1 MHRLLLL
8 ISLLL
13 VVAPACDRPAR
24 DAAPAGAE
32 DETGPL
38 AAHPPAAYERRMLF
52 LAGPEARPVVALF
65 DFATLD
71 DGAGLHRAARAWRGE
86 AGGWDSVLVAA
97 WEDAPARAPWLIV
110 PNGPFRLLVGDDG
123 EVEALVYR
131 GERSEL
137 RLVPAP
143 EFAAWSRG
151 RGAQLRLRS
160 AQLARDGARTPGT
173 LLDVQLARELPRA
186 PAPPGATAASGPAA
200 APDSVAATA
209 TDAQPYDEAY
219 VTDGEELHVVLT
231 GAPDAGD
238 VLWVIAGPE
247 ERVVEGAR
255 LEEGAAQG
263 GRTRVRGP
271 VWRIAAPDAAL
282 EGELRAEGA
291 PLELAAG
298 DAVGPAPVALFVV
311 RGWVEL
317 RGVRRAVYGLV
328 RRGQG

>member
-160 AQLARDGARTPGT
+160 ARLVQDGARTPGV
-173 LLDVQLARELPRA
+173 LLDVQLARELPQV
-186 PAPPGATAASGPAA
+186 AASGPASGTDSA
-200 APDSVAATA
+200 ASSAPHART
-209 TDAQPYDEAY
+209 TIYDEAY

-231 GAPDAGD
+231 GAPGAGD

-255 LEEGAAQG
+255 LEDGAEEDE
-263 GRTRVRGP
+263 RTRAANG

-282 EGELRAEGA
+282 EGELRVEGR
-291 PLELAAG
+291 PLELGAG
-298 DAVGPAPVALFVV
+298 DALRPAPVALFLV

-317 RGVRRAVYGLV
+317 RGVRRPVYGLL

>member
-1 MHRLLLL
+1 MRRLLLL

-13 VVAPACDRPAR
+13 LVATACDRSAR
-24 DAAPAGAE
+24 DADPAAQGA
-32 DETGPL
+32 DIDSL
-38 AAHPPAAYERRMLF
+38 AARPPAAYERRMLF

-71 DGAGLHRAARAWRGE
+71 DGAGLHRFARAWRGE
-86 AGGWDSVLVAA
+86 AGRWDSVLVAT

-110 PNGPFRLLVGDDG
+110 PHGPFRLLVGDDG

-160 AQLARDGARTPGT
+160 AQLARDGARTPGV
-173 LLDVQLARELPRA
+173 LLDVQLARELPRVAASAA
-186 PAPPGATAASGPAA
+186 PSARDSAASTAAHAETT
-200 APDSVAATA
+200 V
-209 TDAQPYDEAY
+209 YDEAY

-231 GAPDAGD
+231 GAPGAGD

-255 LEEGAAQG
+255 LEEAAAAST
-263 GRTRVRGP
+263 RTRGASV
-271 VWRIAAPDAAL
+271 VWRLAAPDAAL
-282 EGELRAEGA
+282 EGELRAEGQ
-291 PLELAAG
+291 PLELGVG
-298 DAVGPAPVALFVV
+298 DALGPAPVALFLV

-317 RGVRRAVYGLV
+317 RGVRRQVYGLL
-328 RRGQG
+328 RRGKA